1 MANVKLK
8 NLIISALE
16 EIKGQ
21 DISCLDVV
29 NKTDLADYMIIVTG
43 SSVRHVKALTNS
55 VISQTAAIDIK
66 PLGIEGY
73 AEGEWVLID
82 LTDVIVHV
90 MQSETRDFYNLER
103 LWGMAD
109 LPVKEGLGRDQ

>member
-1 MANVKLK
+1 MSNVILK

-16 EIKGQ
+16 ERKGQ
-21 DISCLDVV
+21 DICCLNVV
-29 NKTDLADYMIIVTG
+29 NKTDIADYMIIVTG
-43 SSVRHVKALTNS
+43 SSVRHVKALTNN

-66 PLGIEGY
+66 PLGIEGLG
-73 AEGEWVLID
+73 EGEWVLID

-90 MQSETRDFYNLER
+90 MQSGTRDFYNLER